1 MDCYFSDEPIIRTMN
16 NDSSGMAQYTV
27 TRVTSMQGDTPMS
40 GVTVYSNT
48 AYCPDG
54 HDDLEV
60 GGLLRSLLSTQETN
74 LSRLQYLN
82 AQGPGITQST
92 FAFNTYLSV
101 TDSSGGTSDTYSILY
116 DTRGITTYEAGITNV
131 HIPDVSGYTANLFP
145 DKEITWQQYFSL
157 MYRCPSNR
165 LEPENIVLG
174 VNYQYTTGMVH
185 VDAFHVLEQKMQ
197 WISFR
202 YSGPADFQEW
212 FESHTAERFRF
223 YIADTDDQIRTY
235 ITPWLYPKPCD
246 EPDTVYL
253 YWVNSLGGVDFVRGK
268 MTKSKNHEDSTYES
282 NTGIDERL
290 EFGERIYHQRK
301 WDSYSFSTSIVSD
314 ADSPSVADVCGA
326 RWAWICVPGES
337 LLWKSVK
344 VLDTQATVKTYRNQG
359 AKLYNYTFELE
370 DATKV
375 KTI

>member
-27 TRVTSMQGDTPMS
+27 TRVTGMQNDTPMS

-54 HDDLEV
+54 YDDLEI
-60 GGLLRSLLSTQETN
+60 GGLLRSMLTAQETN

-82 AQGPGITQST
+82 AQGPGITQGVFT
-92 FAFNTYLSV
+92 FNTYLTV
-101 TDSSGGTSDTYSILY
+101 TDSSGGTSDTYSVIY

-131 HIPDVSGYTANLFP
+131 HVPDVSGYTANLYP
-145 DKEITWQQYFSL
+145 DNEISWLQYFSL
-157 MYRCPSNR
+157 TYRCPSNR
-165 LEPENIVLG
+165 LESENIELG
-174 VNYQYTTGMVH
+174 VNYQYRDDLVH
-185 VDAFHVLEQKMQ
+185 VDAFNIIERKMQ

-202 YSGPADFQEW
+202 YSGPADFQYW
-212 FESHTAERFRF
+212 FENHQADRFRF
-223 YIADTDDQIRTY
+223 YISSPGNGITY
-235 ITPWLYPKPCD
+235 ITDWFYPKPCED
-246 EPDTVYL
+246 PDTAYL

-268 MTKSKNHEDSTYES
+268 MTKSKNHEDSTYET
-282 NTGIDERL
+282 NTGINERTA
-290 EFGERIYHQRK
+290 FGERIYHQRK
-301 WDSYSFSTSIVSD
+301 WDSYTFGTSIVSD
-314 ADSPSVADVCGA
+314 ADSPSVADICGA

-337 LLWKSVK
+337 PIWKSVK